1 MQGVLGLALPPDP
14 LSGPGTFLALLFGGV
29 LAQLDELSAT
39 IGARTAAAVM
49 AGAATTSPRKGFRN
63 YVERQTECCAS
74 SVVSRAG

>member
-29 LAQLDELSAT
+29 LAQL
-39 IGARTAAAVM
+39 
-49 AGAATTSPRKGFRN
+49 FRN

-74 SVVSRAG
+74 SVVSRVG